1 MADRELAVREP
12 ADLRLQFVA
21 PLQLLKEQVDEL
33 EAFKKSIMVAGTD
46 YGTIPGTVRP
56 TLLKPGAEKLALA
69 FGLTPRFSMSK
80 IEDWVAGFFYYEC
93 TCELISR
100 RTGEPV
106 ANAIGSANSKEPR
119 YRWRDQK
126 PACPECGG
134 DLRRSKHADKPGEE
148 PGWYCWARMGGCGGQ
163 FPKSAATG
171 GRVENTEPYE
181 LVNTLQKMSQKRA
194 LVAAVLLATGGS
206 SIWTQDI
213 EDLSDVEPE
222 LDIESGPPGDGEVI
236 DVGPRAAAV
245 GKRGPGRPAKP
256 KPAIEELIQNADDT
270 LWKRWLE
277 IKDEARALGV
287 HVDELR
293 LPLTKAALV
302 NAGLVVRSKIK
313 QRRDQLQQ
321 EEAARAAGA
330 RARVTGTATDENT
343 SFPTRQAETPAPEKA
358 TQAGSPGTGGSPAW
372 ERNRGLVD
380 EAYALGLRPATLR
393 NTATPAEIEQA
404 NADLEVQIERY
415 REVLKRAAA
424 RRGAG

>member
-1 MADRELAVREP
+1 MTERELAIREREP
-12 ADLRLQFVA
+12 LDLRLQFVA

-33 EAFKKSIMVAGTD
+33 EAFKKSIMKAGTD
-46 YGTIPGTVRP
+46 YGVIPGTVRP

-69 FGLTPRFSMSK
+69 FGLTPRFVTSSK
-80 IEDWVAGFFYYEC
+80 IEDWTAGFFFYEV

-126 PACPECGG
+126 PACPTCGG
-134 DLRRSKHADKPGEE
+134 DLRRSKHADRPGEE

-163 FPKSAATG
+163 FPRSAASG

-181 LVNTLQKMSQKRA
+181 LVNTLQKMAQKRA

-213 EDLSDVEPE
+213 EDLSEVEPE
-222 LDIESGPPGDGEVI
+222 IDIESEPPEDGEVI
-236 DVGPRAAAV
+236 EVSPRPAA
-245 GKRGPGRPAKP
+245 KRGPGRPAKP
-256 KPAIEELIQNADDT
+256 KPVDEMIQSADEP

-277 IKDEARALGV
+277 IVSEAQALGV
-287 HVDELR
+287 KVDQVR

-313 QRRDQLQQ
+313 QRREQLQQ
-321 EEAARAAGA
+321 EGAARAAGA
-330 RARVTGTATDENT
+330 RAQVMGRPEDTESLEPAQPTA
-343 SFPTRQAETPAPEKA
+343 
-358 TQAGSPGTGGSPAW
+358 GSPAW
-372 ERNRGLVD
+372 ERNRALVD
-380 EAYALGLRPATLR
+380 EAYSLGMRPPTLR
-393 NTATPAEIEQA
+393 NTATPAEISRA
-404 NADLEVQIERY
+404 NQELEAQIERW
-415 REVLKRAAA
+415 RQVAQRAAS
-424 RRGAG
+424 RGVG